1 MLGCV
6 VDGVV
11 AGVVAGVVVDD
22 VGEDAGI
29 RAIDGVDSACLET
42 TSGNESREGNEV
54 QFGPT
59 GGEIRE
65 LDTCREAI
73 VGCVVVEIN
82 LGVVGVNDEDDVVC
96 AVVRLETSG
105 LVRVNALA

>member
-1 MLGCV
+1 MVGCV

-11 AGVVAGVVVDD
+11 DGV

-29 RAIDGVDSACLET
+29 RAIDGVDSAFLET
-42 TSGNESREGNEV
+42 TSGDESRDGNEV

-65 LDTCREAI
+65 LTTCREAV
-73 VGCVVVEIN
+73 VGCVVVEFD

-96 AVVRLETSG
+96 AAGRLETRG
-105 LVRVNALA
+105 LVRANELA